1 MRRPAFLASLTLA
14 SLVLAFLASGASAQ
28 SIGAVSP
35 DSAIPR
41 GNHPLRSTEDE
52 STTLNSLMG
61 PNGLVVVFWSN
72 VCPWT
77 ERYTDRIVDLA
88 RDYQPAG
95 IAFAAVNSNDSTRF
109 PDEDFA
115 SMRLISASAG
125 FPFPYLMDDS
135 GAVSIAFGARNTP
148 QVYFFSNTGTL
159 LYEGAIDDSPADPGR
174 VETPYLQLGMDQ
186 HLAGQAIQVQ
196 LTNAL
201 GCTIKL
207 PR

>member
-1 MRRPAFLASLTLA
+1 MRHFSASLA
-14 SLVLAFLASGASAQ
+14 LAFLVSAFLVSGAVAQPDGGLSA
-28 SIGAVSP
+28 G
-35 DSAIPR
+35 SAIPR
-41 GNHPLRSTEDE
+41 GDHPLRSTEDE
-52 STTLNSLMG
+52 SVTLNGLMG
-61 PNGLVVVFWSN
+61 QNGLVVIFWSN

-77 ERYTDRIVDLA
+77 DRYTDRIVDLA

-115 SMRLISASAG
+115 SMRRTSASAG

-148 QVYFFSNTGTL
+148 QVYFFSNAGVL

-174 VETPYLQLGMDQ
+174 VEAPYLQSGMDQ
-186 HLAGQAIQVQ
+186 HLAGQAIEVQ

>member
-1 MRRPAFLASLTLA
+1 MRRFLASLA
-14 SLVLAFLASGASAQ
+14 LAFLASVFLVSCVSAQ
-28 SIGAVSP
+28 SGSGISSG
-35 DSAIPR
+35 SAIP
-41 GNHPLRSTEDE
+41 GGDYPLRTTEDQ
-52 STTLNSLMG
+52 SATLNGLIG
-61 PNGLVVVFWSN
+61 QNGLVVVFWSN

-95 IAFAAVNSNDSTRF
+95 IAFVAVNSNDSTRF

-115 SMRLISASAG
+115 SMRRTSASAG

-148 QVYFFSNTGTL
+148 QVYFFSNAGAL
-159 LYEGAIDDSPADPGR
+159 LYEGAIDDSPADPDR
-174 VETPYLQLGMDQ
+174 VETPYLQAGMDQ
-186 HLAGQAIQVQ
+186 HLAGQAIGVQ

>member
-1 MRRPAFLASLTLA
+1 MLRFITI
-14 SLVLAFLASGASAQ
+14 LVLTFLVSAGSAPSAQ
-28 SIGAVSP
+28 TGSLQSSG
-35 DSAIPR
+35 SAIPR
-41 GNHPLRSTEDE
+41 GDHPLRTTEEE
-52 STTLNSLMG
+52 SVTLNDLMG
-61 PNGLVVVFWSN
+61 ENGLVVAFWSN

-77 ERYTDRIVDLA
+77 ERYTERLVRLA

-95 IAFAAVNSNDSTRF
+95 IAFAIINSNDSTRF
-109 PDEDFA
+109 PDEVFA
-115 SMRLISASAG
+115 SMRLTAASGG

-148 QVYFFSNTGTL
+148 QVYFYSTVGAL
-159 LYEGAIDDSPADPGR
+159 LYEGAIDDSPADPER
-174 VETPYLQLGMDQ
+174 VQVPYLQQGMDQ
-186 HLAGQAIQVQ
+186 HLAGQAIGVQ